1 MQRDW
6 LSHARPAP
14 FPFPLFFFSCN
25 DPNMPFS
32 NVGEITSAVLLII
45 FCLLKILFQE
55 TPENGSNSNKNGG
68 QENAGTEEK
77 VTVAVNVE
85 EPVMWEFKWKNEDG
99 KLHQSGKDIL
109 ISFFFFKCFFQG
121 RMSTVRILVRRCWN
135 GRNLNSLLL
144 VSGAGTVNV
153 QCSSCTVLK
162 LIRSLH
168 YVSGHFLLI
177 TDKKNYC

>member
-25 DPNMPFS
+25 DLNMPFS
-32 NVGEITSAVLLII
+32 NVGKITFAVLIII

-77 VTVAVNVE
+77 VTVSVNVE

-109 ISFFFFKCFFQG
+109 ISFFFFSFLNGFFQG

-153 QCSSCTVLK
+153 QSSSCTVLK
-162 LIRSLH
+162 LFRSLH
-168 YVSGHFLLI
+168 YVFRTFSS
-177 TDKKNYC
+177 NNS